1 MAKQLL
7 FSDSARRKMMGGVD
21 ILAQAVGSTLGPT
34 GRNVIISKSFGGP
47 LVTKDGVT
55 VSKEIEL
62 PDPFENMGAKLVN
75 VVASKTSDV
84 AGDGTTT
91 ATILAR
97 AIYREGLRNV
107 TSGANPTAVRRGIE
121 KAVEV
126 AVSEL
131 HEKLSRPVSKK
142 EEIAQ
147 VAAISANNDPAI
159 GNMLADAVE
168 RVGRDGVITVEEG
181 KTASTTLE
189 FVEGMQFDKGYLSPY
204 FVTSPTTMEVIF
216 EDALILLHEK
226 KISSLRE
233 MIPLLEKVA
242 QSGKPLLIVAEDLE
256 GEALATLVVNKLRG
270 VLNIAAVKAPGFGD
284 RRKAMLGDMAVLTGG
299 TVISEDLGLKL
310 ENLQLSQLG
319 RAKQVKVDKDTT
331 TIIQGDGKKADIQR
345 RIDQLRRQIEETDSE
360 YDKEKFQERLAK
372 LSGGVALVR
381 VGAPTEADMKQT
393 KARVEDA
400 LHATR
405 AAAEE
410 GIVPGGGVALI
421 RVIPAVEK
429 LHAELQGDEKLGAAI
444 VLRALEEPTRYI
456 ASNSGH
462 DGGVIAQEVKSNSGA
477 VGFDANTGNFVDMFE
492 AGIIDPTKVTRTALQ
507 NAASIAALMLTTEA
521 MVTSI
526 KDDEKEA
533 LPRSKALS
541 ARDLGGKGNL
551 ARDGSLQSVPP
562 GFFFRRESHFLVSIP
577 SVPAGSSVRNW
588 CRMIFWEYQWS
599 WVKSRDG
606 LFPALQRP

>member
-7 FSDSARRKMMGGVD
+7 FSDAARRKMMGGVD

-126 AVSEL
+126 AVREL

-299 TVISEDLGLKL
+299 TVNSEDLGLKL

-331 TIIQGDGKKADIQR
+331 TVIQGDGRKADIQR

-360 YDKEKFQERLAK
+360 YDREKFQERLAK

-405 AAAEE
+405 AAAAE

-444 VLRALEEPTRYI
+444 VLRALEEPTRHI

-521 MVTSI
+521 MITSI
-526 KDDEKEA
+526 KDDEKEGA
-533 LPRSKALS
+533 AKIEGA
-541 ARDLGGKGNL
+541 
-551 ARDGSLQSVPP
+551 
-562 GFFFRRESHFLVSIP
+562 
-577 SVPAGSSVRNW
+577 VR
-588 CRMIFWEYQWS
+588 
-599 WVKSRDG
+599 
-606 LFPALQRP
+606 